1 MRQFHVYK
9 NRNAA
14 TRAAYPLLLNIQ
26 SDLIEESGTRVVI
39 PLVPAARARQAVM
52 SSLMPVIAIKGK
64 PQLLMVPLLAAVELA
79 DLGAEDADLAD
90 QRSTIMAAL
99 DFLVSGI

>member
-1 MRQFHVYK
+1 MRQFRVYK